1 MATPDPTVPAGSL
14 DAASDWS
21 VATTTGDWLASLP
34 AREWLPAA
42 ALGADAGT
50 AVALLGALTA
60 VVGLF
65 VGYQAFRG
73 YRRNDSRPML
83 LLAAGVVLLTAVP
96 YALSSAIGALTAAGD
111 ATVLLVVAAC
121 NVCGLAAILR
131 SLRPG

>member
-1 MATPDPTVPAGSL
+1 MATPDPALSAGSL

-21 VATTTGDWLASLP
+21 VALS
-34 AREWLPAA
+34 
-42 ALGADAGT
+42 LGADAGT

-60 VVGLF
+60 LVGLF

-83 LLAAGVVLLTAVP
+83 LLAAGVVLLTAIP
-96 YALSSAIGALTAAGD
+96 YALSSALGALTTAGD

-121 NVCGLAAILR
+121 NVAGLAAILR
-131 SLRPG
+131 SLTPR